1 MILRR
6 PFFWIIL
13 LIAAGFIY
21 APLHGNN
28 VSLREDLILVAIAII
43 LASNLNLMIGYTG
56 YVNFGHIVFY
66 GLGGYVGLYLTTVRS
81 WNLVLSALMAGVVV
95 SLCAFLFGLAILRLR
110 GAYFALAT
118 IGILQAV
125 QAFVS
130 NFDPWGRSTGMYLSF
145 NSYQS
150 LGGARHALWITYF
163 LIIAVMALSMIVSLV
178 IKNSKFGLG
187 LFAIREDE
195 DAAVVLGVNATVYKA
210 IIYSV
215 SAFLP
220 AVAGA
225 LMFFKNG
232 MIDPSIAFEY
242 MLSLEGI
249 VMLMLGG
256 QGSVIGAA
264 LGGALYERLRSYL
277 LTSPILSNFHL
288 VIAGGLLL
296 IVVLV
301 RAWRLDWL
309 GVSPGTAGAQG
320 DRMSTLLEVRGV
332 SKRFG
337 GLVAVSDVSFSI
349 DEGEIVGLIGPNG
362 AGKTT
367 LFNVVNGVY
376 KANQGTITFA
386 GKDITRLFAGSGGSP
401 RIGAHPPDR
410 EALERPYGAGQR
422 HGGCLL
428 RPRIS
433 RYGRR
438 TQGSFRSAAAG
449 WIGGPREHDGALADH
464 RRQEA
469 LGNSAGAGGETQAPV
484 AGRGAGG
491 T

>member
-6 PFFWIIL
+6 PTFWIIL
-13 LIAAGFIY
+13 MIAAGFIF
-21 APLHGNN
+21 APLHGDN

-66 GLGGYVGLYLTTVRS
+66 GLGGYMGLYLTTVRG
-81 WNLVLSALMAGVVV
+81 WNLMLSALVAGVVV

-118 IGILQAV
+118 LGILEAV
-125 QAFVS
+125 RAFVS

-145 NSYQS
+145 TSYQP

-163 LIIAVMALSMIVSLV
+163 LVVAVMALSMILSLA

-195 DAAVVLGVNATVYKA
+195 DAAVVLGVNATTYKA

-225 LMFFKNG
+225 FMFFKNG
-232 MIDPSIAFEY
+232 MIDPSIAFEF

-256 QGSVIGAA
+256 RGSVIGAA
-264 LGGALYERLRSYL
+264 LGGALYEKLRSYL
-277 LTSPILSNFHL
+277 LTSSVLSNFHL

-296 IVVLV
+296 LVVLF
-301 RAWRLDWL
+301 A
-309 GVSPGTAGAQG
+309 PG
-320 DRMSTLLEVRGV
+320 
-332 SKRFG
+332 
-337 GLVAVSDVSFSI
+337 
-349 DEGEIVGLIGPNG
+349 GLIGW
-362 AGKTT
+362 
-367 LFNVVNGVY
+367 LYRVV
-376 KANQGTITFA
+376 
-386 GKDITRLFAGSGGSP
+386 P
-401 RIGAHPPDR
+401 RAR
-410 EALERPYGAGQR
+410 KVVE
-422 HGGCLL
+422 
-428 RPRIS
+428 
-433 RYGRR
+433 
-438 TQGSFRSAAAG
+438 
-449 WIGGPREHDGALADH
+449 
-464 RRQEA
+464 
-469 LGNSAGAGGETQAPV
+469 
-484 AGRGAGG
+484 
-491 T
+491 

>member
-6 PFFWIIL
+6 PTFWIIL
-13 LIAAGFIY
+13 LVAAGFVY
-21 APLHGNN
+21 GPLHGNN

-66 GLGGYVGLYLTTVRS
+66 GLGGYVGLYLTTVRG
-81 WNLVLSALMAGVVV
+81 WNLVLAALVAGAVV
-95 SLCAFLFGLAILRLR
+95 SVCAFLFGLAILRLR

-118 IGILQAV
+118 IGVLEAV
-125 QAFVS
+125 RSFVS

-145 NSYQS
+145 KSYQS

-163 LIIAVMALSMIVSLV
+163 LIIAVMALSMIVSLAV
-178 IKNSKFGLG
+178 KNSKFGLG

-195 DAAVVLGVNATVYKA
+195 DAAVVLGVNATAYKA

-232 MIDPSIAFEY
+232 MIDPSIAFEF

-256 QGSVIGAA
+256 RGSVIGAA

-277 LTSPILSNFHL
+277 LTSPVLSNFHL

-296 IVVLV
+296 IVVLF
-301 RAWRLDWL
+301 A
-309 GVSPGTAGAQG
+309 PG
-320 DRMSTLLEVRGV
+320 
-332 SKRFG
+332 
-337 GLVAVSDVSFSI
+337 
-349 DEGEIVGLIGPNG
+349 GLIGW
-362 AGKTT
+362 
-367 LFNVVNGVY
+367 LY
-376 KANQGTITFA
+376 
-386 GKDITRLFAGSGGSP
+386 RLVP
-401 RIGAHPPDR
+401 RAHKVI
-410 EALERPYGAGQR
+410 E
-422 HGGCLL
+422 
-428 RPRIS
+428 
-433 RYGRR
+433 
-438 TQGSFRSAAAG
+438 
-449 WIGGPREHDGALADH
+449 
-464 RRQEA
+464 
-469 LGNSAGAGGETQAPV
+469 
-484 AGRGAGG
+484 
-491 T
+491 

>member
-1 MILRR
+1 MMLRR

-66 GLGGYVGLYLTTVRS
+66 GLGGYVGLYLTTVRG
-81 WNLVLSALMAGVVV
+81 WNLVLSALVAGILV
-95 SLCAFLFGLAILRLR
+95 SLCSFLFGLAILRLR

-118 IGILQAV
+118 IGILEAV
-125 QAFVS
+125 RSFVS

-145 NSYQS
+145 ASYQS

-163 LIIAVMALSMIVSLV
+163 LIIAVMALSMILSLA

-195 DAAVVLGVNATVYKA
+195 DAAIVLGVNATTYKA

-232 MIDPSIAFEY
+232 MIDPTIAFEF

-256 QGSVIGAA
+256 RGSVIGAA
-264 LGGALYERLRSYL
+264 FGGALYEKLRSYL
-277 LTSPILSNFHL
+277 LTSPVLSNFHL

-296 IVVLV
+296 IVVLF
-301 RAWRLDWL
+301 A
-309 GVSPGTAGAQG
+309 PG
-320 DRMSTLLEVRGV
+320 
-332 SKRFG
+332 
-337 GLVAVSDVSFSI
+337 
-349 DEGEIVGLIGPNG
+349 GLIGW
-362 AGKTT
+362 
-367 LFNVVNGVY
+367 LY
-376 KANQGTITFA
+376 
-386 GKDITRLFAGSGGSP
+386 RLVP
-401 RIGAHPPDR
+401 RAHKVI
-410 EALERPYGAGQR
+410 E
-422 HGGCLL
+422 
-428 RPRIS
+428 
-433 RYGRR
+433 
-438 TQGSFRSAAAG
+438 
-449 WIGGPREHDGALADH
+449 
-464 RRQEA
+464 
-469 LGNSAGAGGETQAPV
+469 
-484 AGRGAGG
+484 
-491 T
+491 

>member
-13 LIAAGFIY
+13 LIAAAFVY

-28 VSLREDLILVAIAII
+28 VSLREDLILIAIAII

-66 GLGGYVGLYLTTVRS
+66 GLGGYVGLYLATVRG
-81 WNLVLSALMAGVVV
+81 WNLVLSAVVAGGVV
-95 SLCAFLFGLAILRLR
+95 SFCAFLFGIAILRLR

-118 IGILQAV
+118 LGILEAV
-125 QAFVS
+125 RSFVS

-145 NSYQS
+145 ASYQP

-163 LIIAVMALSMIVSLV
+163 LIIVVMALSMILSLA

-195 DAAVVLGVNATVYKA
+195 DAAVVLGVNATAYKA

-232 MIDPSIAFEY
+232 MIDPSIAFEF

-256 QGSVIGAA
+256 RGFVLGAA
-264 LGGALYERLRSYL
+264 LGGALYEKLRSYL
-277 LTSPILSNFHL
+277 LTSSVLSNFHL

-296 IVVLV
+296 LVVLF
-301 RAWRLDWL
+301 A
-309 GVSPGTAGAQG
+309 PG
-320 DRMSTLLEVRGV
+320 
-332 SKRFG
+332 
-337 GLVAVSDVSFSI
+337 
-349 DEGEIVGLIGPNG
+349 GLIGW
-362 AGKTT
+362 
-367 LFNVVNGVY
+367 VY
-376 KANQGTITFA
+376 
-386 GKDITRLFAGSGGSP
+386 RLLP
-401 RIGAHPPDR
+401 RAKKVI
-410 EALERPYGAGQR
+410 E
-422 HGGCLL
+422 
-428 RPRIS
+428 
-433 RYGRR
+433 
-438 TQGSFRSAAAG
+438 
-449 WIGGPREHDGALADH
+449 
-464 RRQEA
+464 
-469 LGNSAGAGGETQAPV
+469 
-484 AGRGAGG
+484 
-491 T
+491 